1 MRRLL
6 VMAIMATFLVPISTP
21 ANATTLSCA
30 EGGVCVVGDTG
41 PGGGKVFFVKSV
53 GSFEESFTVVDEMMM
68 DDPQIFS
75 VNLTSDQQ
83 AALSFDYL
91 EVAPTGRSGGTWG
104 SLDGIAF
111 PSLIIGSGKANTDD
125 ILLTQTGVA
134 ADNAARYAKD
144 YVGNGLTDWFLPSYH
159 ELLLIMLRVKL
170 GDFPSSDFP
179 LGLWASSTG
188 GATTSAY
195 YSALNQLQGNINR
208 SDTSPG
214 VRPIRAFSAP
224 NTAPDAPTIGTA
236 TALSPTSASISFL
249 APANNGGATIET
261 YTATSTPGTLT
272 GQLLQAG
279 NGSITVTG
287 LTPSTA
293 YTFKVTASNSVGTSS
308 QSSASVSITMP
319 ASDEELAEQAAA
331 AAAQREADT
340 RAAAAAAEQRREF
353 LKKSARES
361 IVKEFKDSG
370 KTTIEQFSDAQIPGI
385 TAENIAEVQEEIL
398 ALSDEMRGDIAQVLK
413 VARKYEVVGIIASDR
428 VSTVYSN
435 SLVEVGLIPQESA
448 NTSLLTYLVRKL
460 PESERTNYAQ
470 IKAVI
475 DSQMIKMQQRQDRL
489 AAVKAR
495 IAAARAA

>member
-21 ANATTLSCA
+21 ANATASYL
-30 EGGVCVVGDTG
+30 VGDTG
-41 PGGGKVFFVKSV
+41 PAGGKIFITPTTT
-53 GSFEESFTVVDEMMM
+53 GNTTGLYFE
-68 DDPQIFS
+68 
-75 VNLTSDQQ
+75 
-83 AALSFDYL
+83 AATEDVSASRLLWCNDSNQSI
-91 EVAPTGRSGGTWG
+91 AGANGT
-104 SLDGIAF
+104 A
-111 PSLIIGSGKANTDD
+111 IGSGRTNTQAMLDHGCNSGAGFAASIYTHGGFSDWYLPSSSEVIEAQKLYGIENGLFTGTGLDGSDIHWTSTWVSSTKSYIWYPNISGAN
-125 ILLTQTGVA
+125 LTTSYGLSSGGFFVRAVRSFCLGCAPESPTNVVAVA
-134 ADNAARYAKD
+134 A
-144 YVGNGLTDWFLPSYH
+144 
-159 ELLLIMLRVKL
+159 
-170 GDFPSSDFP
+170 
-179 LGLWASSTG
+179 
-188 GATTSAY
+188 
-195 YSALNQLQGNINR
+195 
-208 SDTSPG
+208 
-214 VRPIRAFSAP
+214 
-224 NTAPDAPTIGTA
+224 
-236 TALSPTSASISFL
+236 SPTSATISFT

-261 YTATSTPGTLT
+261 YTATSTPGSLT

-319 ASDEELAEQAAA
+319 ASDEELAAQAASA
-331 AAAQREADT
+331 AIQREADA

-361 IVKEFKDSG
+361 LVKEFKDSG
-370 KTTIEQFSDAQIPGI
+370 KMTIEQFSDAQIPGI
-385 TAENIAEVQEEIL
+385 TAKNIAEVQEEIL
-398 ALSDEMRGDIAQVLK
+398 ALSDQMRGDIAQVLK

-448 NTSLLTYLVRKL
+448 DTSFLTYLVRKL

-475 DSQMIKMQQRQDRL
+475 DSQMIKMQQRHDRL